1 MSTYI
6 VSTLVHMMTAR
17 TEGGLVGRLE
27 RLTGTEGATCMPKY
41 SGLGRAIARGPGFA
55 KALARAK
62 ALADGHRLT
71 VAALLKRHRELCACE
86 IQAAL
91 GVTHATVSHHMSV
104 LTSAGLVTT
113 RRQGKWMYYQ
123 WKAGPVTEV
132 P

>member
-1 MSTYI
+1 
-6 VSTLVHMMTAR
+6 MMAIAR
-17 TEGGLVGRLE
+17 AEGGLVGRLE
-27 RLTGTEGATCMPKY
+27 RLTGTEGADCMPKY
-41 SGLGRAIARGPGFA
+41 SGLGRAIAHEPAFT

-71 VAALLKRHRELCACE
+71 AVALLKRHRELCACE

-113 RRQGKWMYYQ
+113 RRQGKWMYYRLKPGAFQ
-123 WKAGPVTEV
+123 EIP
-132 P
+132 